1 MDFDDCIHQ
10 WYAADIV
17 YALRDLFD
25 DKLDK
30 INIQHQWYA
39 ADIVYALRD
48 LFDDKLD
55 KINIQDERFQSFIMG
70 YKSIRPIPDEG
81 LKNILLQFRLHNLH
95 SYARI
100 HWSISDGPIDGE
112 PKWVTNLRDKLA
124 QSNEEYKEELIPR
137 FL

>member
-1 MDFDDCIHQ
+1 MDFDDCI
-10 WYAADIV
+10 
-17 YALRDLFD
+17 
-25 DKLDK
+25 
-30 INIQHQWYA
+30 HQWYA

-81 LKNILLQFRLHNLH
+81 LRNILLQFRLHNLH